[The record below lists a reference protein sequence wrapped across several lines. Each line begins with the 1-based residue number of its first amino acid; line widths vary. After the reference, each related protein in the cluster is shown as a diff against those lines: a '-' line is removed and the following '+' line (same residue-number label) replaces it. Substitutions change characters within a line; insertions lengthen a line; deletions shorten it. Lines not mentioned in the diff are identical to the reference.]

1 MGRFAMSSVR
11 RVVIGL
17 LASVGLLL
25 FTGTTVVPADAQ
37 EHTLNTFVV
46 QLSAENEVPGCPAG
60 VESGASGVAV
70 VQIDE
75 VTGEITY
82 RVVAFNLPA
91 TIAGPSTGAH
101 IHVLDPNS
109 PTGLTGPIVV
119 HFDRTGLN
127 TGLVAEGTTSN
138 PTVAAAILANPEN
151 YYVNVHT
158 TACPTGTV
166 RGQLG

>member
-1 MGRFAMSSVR
+1 MSSVR

-46 QLSAENEVPGCPAG
+46 QLSAENEVPGCEAG
-60 VESGASGVAV
+60 VESGAGGVAV
-70 VQIDE
+70 VQINE
-75 VTGEITY
+75 ITGEITY

-91 TIAGPSTGAH
+91 AIEGSPGAH
-101 IHVLDPNS
+101 IHVQNS
-109 PTGLTGPIVV
+109 SSLTGPIVV
-119 HFDRTGLN
+119 HFDRTGLD
-127 TGLVAEGTTSN
+127 TGLVAEGTTTN
-138 PTVAAAILANPEN
+138 PTLAGEILADPEN